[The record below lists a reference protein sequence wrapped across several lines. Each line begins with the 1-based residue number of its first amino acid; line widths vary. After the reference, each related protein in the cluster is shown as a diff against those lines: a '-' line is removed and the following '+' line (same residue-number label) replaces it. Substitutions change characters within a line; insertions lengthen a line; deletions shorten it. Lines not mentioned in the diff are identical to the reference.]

1 MAEKKPIDS
10 ILGKAKTTVTA
21 TFAESE
27 RKKGGRPRKPENEH
41 AKENRYAV
49 YFSPSELA
57 IVEAAAE
64 SYGMTIGKFIKMS
77 AMRMAKI
84 ENKI

>member
-10 ILGKAKTTVTA
+10 ILTKAKSSAVS

-27 RKKGGRPRKPENEH
+27 RKKGGRPKKPESEH
-41 AKENRYAV
+41 AKENRFAT

-57 IVEAAAE
+57 LVESAANG
-64 SYGMTIGKFIKMS
+64 YGMTIGKFIKM
-77 AMRMAKI
+77 AALRMAKL
-84 ENKI
+84 EK

>member
-27 RKKGGRPRKPENEH
+27 RKKGGRPRKPESEY

-49 YFSPSELA
+49 YFIPSELA

-64 SYGMTIGKFIKMS
+64 SYGMTVGKFIKMA
-77 AMRMAKI
+77 AMRMAKL
-84 ENKI
+84 ETK

>member
-1 MAEKKPIDS
+1 MAEKKPIDA

-21 TFAESE
+21 TFSESE
-27 RKKGGRPRKPENEH
+27 RKKSGRPRKPESEH
-41 AKENRYAV
+41 AKENRFAT

-57 IVEAAAE
+57 LVESAAN

-77 AMRMAKI
+77 VMRMAKM
-84 ENKI
+84 ENK

>member
-10 ILGKAKTTVTA
+10 ILTKAKSSAVS

-27 RKKGGRPRKPENEH
+27 RKKGGRPKKPESEH
-41 AKENRYAV
+41 AKENRFAT

-57 IVEAAAE
+57 LVESAAN
-64 SYGMTIGKFIKMS
+64 SYGMTIGKFIKMA

-84 ENKI
+84 EK

>member
-1 MAEKKPIDS
+1 MAEKKS
-10 ILGKAKTTVTA
+10 INSMLGKAKTTVTS

-27 RKKGGRPRKPENEH
+27 RKKGGRPRKPESEH

-57 IVEAAAE
+57 IVETAAD
-64 SYGMTIGKFIKMS
+64 SYGMTIGKFIKMA

-84 ENKI
+84 ENK

>member
-1 MAEKKPIDS
+1 MAENKPIDS

-27 RKKGGRPRKPENEH
+27 RKKGGRPRKPESEH

-77 AMRMAKI
+77 VMRMAKL
-84 ENKI
+84 ENK

>member
-1 MAEKKPIDS
+1 MAEKKSIDS
-10 ILGKAKTTVTA
+10 ILGKAKTTSTS

-27 RKKGGRPRKPENEH
+27 RKKGGRPKKPPSEH

-57 IVEAAAE
+57 IVQSAAD
-64 SYGMTIGKFIKMS
+64 SYGMSVGKFIKM
-77 AMRMAKI
+77 AALRMGKS
-84 ENKI
+84 EKQ

>member
-1 MAEKKPIDS
+1 MAEKKPIDT

-21 TFAESE
+21 TFAETE
-27 RKKGGRPRKPENEH
+27 RKKGGRPRKPESEH
-41 AKENRYAV
+41 AKENRFAT

-57 IVEAAAE
+57 LVESAAN

-77 AMRMAKI
+77 VMRMAKM
-84 ENKI
+84 ENK